1 MIGVLDANAVI
12 GLAKGRCF
20 EVLRNLFDLILIPPG
35 VVEEVIKE
43 GKGRPG
49 STELS
54 GALGRWIEIRD
65 PSASILA
72 RFARIADSTD
82 RALVALACEVRA
94 DWLITDDESLRRMAE
109 DEKVPILFVAEVLLT
124 GKRAGY
130 QRELRPIL
138 DSMRRRGYGIR
149 ETLYQEILRLAG
161 ESAP

>member
-1 MIGVLDANAVI
+1 
-12 GLAKGRCF
+12 
-20 EVLRNLFDLILIPPG
+20 
-35 VVEEVIKE
+35 
-43 GKGRPG
+43 
-49 STELS
+49 
-54 GALGRWIEIRD
+54 
-65 PSASILA
+65 
-72 RFARIADSTD
+72 
-82 RALVALACEVRA
+82 
-94 DWLITDDESLRRMAE
+94 MAE